1 MHPAY
6 SVIVFTCASGAG
18 YGMLVWLG
26 VAALAGTWGPRS
38 TGMTLAALGLSFF
51 LVTIGL
57 LSSTLHLG
65 RPERAW
71 RAFSQWRSSWLSREG
86 VMALVTYAV
95 GGMFAL
101 VWLLDGHAAEL
112 LVAGARPAD
121 GAGRGRD
128 PVVHRHDL
136 RLAHHHS
143 GVEPSPGRP
152 ALRAART
159 DHRPGGAQ
167 CDRGDRTG
175 WHLDARRLAHAAAA
189 DGRVDR
195 QDHLLERHRRSAP
208 HAHRRRGDGAR
219 PVRTGATARPA
230 THASQFRDARDGL
243 SGGAQACRAA
253 AADRGAAV
261 VRGAG
266 RA

>member
-1 MHPAY
+1 M
-6 SVIVFTCASGAG
+6 AG
-18 YGMLVWLG
+18 ILAVAQLVA
-26 VAALAGTWGPRS
+26 VARRRDGPGDLCGRRHVRAG
-38 TGMTLAALGLSFF
+38 LAARWPRRCAA
-51 LVTIGL
+51 
-57 LSSTLHLG
+57 
-65 RPERAW
+65 RP
-71 RAFSQWRSSWLSREG
+71 
-86 VMALVTYAV
+86 
-95 GGMFAL
+95 
-101 VWLLDGHAAEL
+101 
-112 LVAGARPAD
+112 GARPAD